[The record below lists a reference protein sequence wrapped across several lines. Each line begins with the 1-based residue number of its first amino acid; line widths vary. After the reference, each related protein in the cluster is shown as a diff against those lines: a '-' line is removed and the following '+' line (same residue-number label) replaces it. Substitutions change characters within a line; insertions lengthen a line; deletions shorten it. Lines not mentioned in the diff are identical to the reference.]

1 MKTRQPSDDKR
12 AQRQPPRPLVRLTV
26 IDKLL
31 RRHIVFA
38 CPEAHLAVAVITLA
52 IGDCIDP
59 DDALRAEARYFLAGP
74 ALEFWCDAV
83 GLEPAFVRAIAHKG
97 GYLPS
102 ETAHGVGVKLTP
114 KELGLA

>member
-1 MKTRQPSDDKR
+1 MRTRQPYDGKR
-12 AQRQPPRPLVRLTV
+12 VQRQLPRPHVRLTV

-31 RRHIVFA
+31 RRHVTLP

-52 IGDCIDP
+52 IGDCLDP
-59 DDALRAEARYFLAGP
+59 GAVLRAEARHFLAGS

-83 GLEPAFVRAIAHKG
+83 GLEATFVRAIARKG

-102 ETAHGVGVKLTP
+102 ETAHGAGVKRTP
-114 KELGLA
+114 KERGLA

>member
-12 AQRQPPRPLVRLTV
+12 VQRQPPRPLVRLTV

-31 RRHIVFA
+31 RRHIVYS

-52 IGDCIDP
+52 IGDCLDP
-59 DDALRAEARYFLAGP
+59 DDALRAEARHFLAGA

-83 GLEPAFVRAIAHKG
+83 DLEPEFVRAIARKG

-102 ETAHGVGVKLTP
+102 ETTQGVGVKRTP
-114 KELGLA
+114 KERDLA